1 MGFALT
7 RPAVEDGGQIAWRAS
22 LADGIEQTIAE
33 PPRPKL
39 IYPFEHGPKT
49 GEAVDVAPGLKWLRM
64 PLGGSLAFINVWAIE
79 DDDGWAIVDTG
90 MGGQATQQAW
100 REAFAGPLAGRRVS
114 RVFVTHMHPD
124 HIGMAGW
131 LTRKF
136 DCRLWIS
143 RLEFLMC
150 RSLAA
155 DTGREAPADALN
167 FFRAAGWDEEALE
180 TYRARFGGFGRALHA
195 LPDSYQRM
203 TDGDEIRIG
212 GHLWKIV
219 VGSGHSPEHAC
230 LWCPDLNL
238 IITGDQVLPK
248 ISSNV
253 SVFPTEPN
261 GDPLTDW
268 LTSLARIKGQVPDG
282 VLVLPAH
289 NDPFFGLHAR
299 IDHLIGG
306 HERGLARL
314 RQLIGEP
321 KRAVDVFRALF
332 RRQIDNNLL
341 GLATGESLAHL
352 NCLIARGQ
360 AVRTRDQNGVDW
372 YRAAA

>member
-1 MGFALT
+1 VERYGGRRVRDGF
-7 RPAVEDGGQIAWRAS
+7 E
-22 LADGIEQTIAE
+22 ETIGE
-33 PPRPKL
+33 TPRPRL
-39 IYPFEHGPKT
+39 TYPFEKGPET
-49 GEAVDVAPGLKWLRM
+49 GEAVDVAPGVKWLRM
-64 PLGGSLAFINVWAIE
+64 PLGGALAFINVWAIE
-79 DDDGWAIVDTG
+79 EDGGWAIVDTG
-90 MGGQATQQAW
+90 MGGPDTQQAW
-100 REAFAGPLAGRRVS
+100 RAAFAGALGARPVT

-136 DCRLWIS
+136 QCRLWIS

-167 FFRAAGWDEEALE
+167 FYRAAGWDEEALE
-180 TYRARFGGFGRALHA
+180 NYRARFGGFGRALHA
-195 LPDSYQRM
+195 LPDSFHRL
-203 TDGDEIRIG
+203 TDGDEITIG
-212 GHLWKIV
+212 GRLWKVV

-230 LWCPDLNL
+230 LWCPELKL
-238 IITGDQVLPK
+238 FISGDQVLPK

-253 SVFPTEPN
+253 SVFPTEPS

-268 LTSLARIKGQVPDG
+268 LTSLAAIKEQVPDD

-289 NDPFFGLHAR
+289 NDPFHGLHAR
-299 IDHLIGG
+299 LDHLIGG
-306 HERGLARL
+306 HERGLTRL
-314 RQLIGEP
+314 SGLLAEP
-321 KRAVDVFRALF
+321 RRAVDVFPALF
-332 RRQIDNNLL
+332 RRKIDQWLL

-360 AVRTRDQNGVDW
+360 AVKETDSAGVDW
-372 YRAAA
+372 YRAVA

>member
-1 MGFALT
+1 M
-7 RPAVEDGGQIAWRAS
+7 
-22 LADGIEQTIAE
+22 ADGIDEAIPETA
-33 PPRPKL
+33 RPKL
-39 IYPFEHGPKT
+39 VYPFSEGPGH
-49 GEAVDVAPGLKWLRM
+49 GEAVDVAPGIKWLRM
-64 PLGGSLAFINVWAIE
+64 PLGGSLAFINVWAIAE
-79 DDDGWAIVDTG
+79 DGGWAIVDTG
-90 MGGQATQQAW
+90 MGGAETQQAW
-100 REAFAGPLAGRRVS
+100 RQAFAGPLKGLKVT

-155 DTGREAPADALN
+155 DTGREAPQDALT
-167 FFRAAGWDEEALE
+167 FYRAAGWDDEALE
-180 TYRARFGGFGRALHA
+180 NYRVRFGGFGKGLHA
-195 LPDSYQRM
+195 LPDSFHRL
-203 TDGDEIRIG
+203 TDGDRVRIG
-212 GHLWKIV
+212 DHDWQIV
-219 VGSGHSPEHAC
+219 VGSGHSPEHVC
-230 LWCPDLNL
+230 LYCPALKLL
-238 IITGDQVLPK
+238 ISGDQILPK

-253 SVFPTEPN
+253 SVFPTEPD

-268 LTSLARIKGQVPDG
+268 LTSLAYIKTRVPDD

-289 NDPFFGLHAR
+289 NEPFHGLHAR

-314 RQLIGEP
+314 LNLVAEP
-321 KRAVDVFRALF
+321 KRAVDVFHVLF
-332 RRQIDNNLL
+332 RRKINQWLL

-352 NCLIARGQ
+352 NCLVARGQ
-360 AVRTRDQNGVDW
+360 VVRTCDRDGINW
-372 YRAAA
+372 YQVKT